1 MSKIFSIEGNFTQNG
16 KWSQPDPSFKGK
28 IIVEDDGSFSGY
40 CDELYGSISSDK
52 TRYLFGYLAQDE
64 HGKVT
69 GITFFKLSNDRNQA
83 PLIYLVADLKTD
95 RVALWGSL
103 SLSFGTLVSS
113 MWHGEATINV
123 KEESDSDEVR
133 GSITKRLDKFDANI
147 NRNGLYREEAAEQCH
162 KIIKG
167 LQELK

>member
-1 MSKIFSIEGNFTQNG
+1 MSKIFSIEGNFTQKG
-16 KWSQPDPSFKGK
+16 EWSQPDPSFKGK

-52 TRYLFGYLAQDE
+52 TRYLFGHLAQDE
-64 HGKVT
+64 HGEVT
-69 GITFFKLSNDRNQA
+69 GIAFFKLSNDRKQA
-83 PLIYLVADLKTD
+83 PLIYLVANLKTD

-103 SLSFGTLVSS
+103 SLSFGTLVSC
-113 MWHGEATINV
+113 MWHGKATINTE
-123 KEESDSDEVR
+123 KESDSDEVR
-133 GSITKRLDKFDANI
+133 DSITKRLNKFDANI
-147 NRNGLYREEAAEQCH
+147 NRNRLYREEAAEQCR

>member
-16 KWSQPDPSFKGK
+16 EWSQPDPSFKGK

-52 TRYLFGYLAQDE
+52 TRYLFGHLAQDQ

-69 GITFFKLSNDRNQA
+69 GIAFFKLSNDRNQV
-83 PLIYLVADLKTD
+83 PLTYLVADLKTD
-95 RVALWGSL
+95 RVAYWGSL
-103 SLSFGTLVSS
+103 SLSFATLVTCA
-113 MWHGEATINV
+113 WHGQATINV

-133 GSITKRLDKFDANI
+133 NSVAEHLDKFDANI
-147 NRNGLYREEAAEQCH
+147 NRNRLYREEAAERCR
-162 KIIKG
+162 KTIKG
-167 LQELK
+167 LQGLE